1 MTPLSLTSTTPM
13 AAEPMLVDRAGAQN
27 MADGAVEH
35 TVQIERINGVGWI
48 ILNRPGQINAINQA
62 LREETRRAL
71 EALDNDPQ
79 VGAIVIRGMGGRG
92 FCAGAD
98 IKSQADSSSLPA
110 VRNGLTPGWIEAFDK
125 VRKPVIAAIH
135 GFCLGGGLEIA
146 MACDIRIAAPSAV
159 FGLPE
164 TGLGLIPGGG
174 GTQRLPRIIG
184 LGRALDYL
192 LTGDR
197 FDAVEA
203 HRIGL
208 VSRLTASN
216 ESLIDE
222 VQAIAERIASK
233 PAAASAYVKEA
244 ARDGLELHLAA
255 GLKLEK
261 DLFVL
266 LMSTDDRKEAAA
278 AFKEKRPPVFTGR

>member
-1 MTPLSLTSTTPM
+1 
-13 AAEPMLVDRAGAQN
+13 
-27 MADGAVEH
+27 MADGSIERA
-35 TVQIERINGVGWI
+35 VQIERVNRVGWVV
-48 ILNRPGQINAINQA
+48 LNRPGQINAINPALRTEATQA
-62 LREETRRAL
+62 LEL
-71 EALDNDPQ
+71 LDRDPE
-79 VGAIVIRGMGGRG
+79 VGVIVIRGAGERG

-98 IKSQADSSSLPA
+98 IKSQSDATSLPA
-110 VRNGLTPGWIEAFDK
+110 LREGMTPGWIEVLDR

-135 GFCLGGGLEIA
+135 GFCLGGGIEIA

-174 GTQRLPRIIG
+174 GTQRLPRIVG
-184 LGRALDYL
+184 LGRALDLL

-197 FDAVEA
+197 IDAAEA

-208 VSRLTASN
+208 VSRLSASP
-216 ESLIDE
+216 ESLVEE

-244 ARDGLELHLAA
+244 ARDGLELDLRA

-266 LMSTDDRKEAAA
+266 LMSTEDRKEAAA
-278 AFKEKRPPVFTGR
+278 AFKEKRPPAFTGR

>member
-1 MTPLSLTSTTPM
+1 
-13 AAEPMLVDRAGAQN
+13 

-208 VSRLTASN
+208 VSRLTASD

-222 VQAIAERIASK
+222 VQAIADRIASK

>member
-1 MTPLSLTSTTPM
+1 
-13 AAEPMLVDRAGAQN
+13 
-27 MADGAVEH
+27 MADGAIEQ
-35 TVQIERINGVGWI
+35 TVQIERVNRVGWI
-48 ILNRPGQINAINQA
+48 VLSRPGQINAINPALRREVTQA
-62 LREETRRAL
+62 LELFDA
-71 EALDNDPQ
+71 DPD
-79 VGAIVIRGMGGRG
+79 VGVIVIRGAGERG

-98 IKSQADSSSLPA
+98 IKSQGDPTSLPA
-110 VRNGLTPGWIEAFDK
+110 LRAQMTPSWIEALDR

-135 GFCLGGGLEIA
+135 GYCLGGGLEIS
-146 MACDIRIAAPSAV
+146 MACDMRVASPNAV

-174 GTQRLPRIIG
+174 GTQRLPRIVG
-184 LGRALDYL
+184 LGRALDLL

-197 FDAVEA
+197 INAAEA

-208 VSRLTASN
+208 VSRLSASN
-216 ESLIDE
+216 DSLLDE
-222 VQAIAERIASK
+222 VQILAERIASK

-244 ARDGLELHLAA
+244 ARDGLELDLRA

-266 LMSTDDRKEAAA
+266 LMSTEDRREAAA
-278 AFKEKRPPVFTGR
+278 AFKEKRQPAFTGR

>member
-1 MTPLSLTSTTPM
+1 MTASDTSTTLL
-13 AAEPMLVDRAGAQN
+13 AGETANVDRAGAKK
-27 MADGAVEH
+27 MALEAAEH

-79 VGAIVIRGMGGRG
+79 VGAIVIRGMGERG

-110 VRNGLTPGWIEAFDK
+110 VRDGLTPGWIESFDK
-125 VRKPVIAAIH
+125 VRKPVIAAVH

-208 VSRLTASN
+208 VSRLAASN

-222 VQAIAERIASK
+222 VQAIAERIVSK
-233 PAAASAYVKEA
+233 PARASAYVKEA
-244 ARDGLELHLAA
+244 ARDGLELPLAA

-266 LMSTDDRKEAAA
+266 LMSTDDRREAAA

>member
-1 MTPLSLTSTTPM
+1 
-13 AAEPMLVDRAGAQN
+13 
-27 MADGAVEH
+27 MADGVIERA
-35 TVQIERINGVGWI
+35 VQIERVNRVGWVV
-48 ILNRPGQINAINQA
+48 LNRPGQINAINPALRTEATQA
-62 LREETRRAL
+62 LEL
-71 EALDNDPQ
+71 LDRDPD
-79 VGAIVIRGMGGRG
+79 VGVIVIRGAGERG

-98 IKSQADSSSLPA
+98 IKSQSDATSLPA
-110 VRNGLTPGWIEAFDK
+110 LRDGMTPGWIEVLDR

-135 GFCLGGGLEIA
+135 GFCLGGGIEIA

-174 GTQRLPRIIG
+174 GTQRLPRIVG
-184 LGRALDYL
+184 LGRALDLL

-197 FDAVEA
+197 IDAKEA

-208 VSRLTASN
+208 VSRLSASP
-216 ESLIDE
+216 ESLFDE
-222 VQAIAERIASK
+222 VQTIAERIAAK
-233 PAAASAYVKEA
+233 PATASAYVKEA
-244 ARDGLELHLAA
+244 ARDGLELDLRA

-266 LMSTDDRKEAAA
+266 LMSTEDRKEAAA
-278 AFKEKRPPVFTGR
+278 AFKEKRPPAFTGR

>member
-1 MTPLSLTSTTPM
+1 
-13 AAEPMLVDRAGAQN
+13 
-27 MADGAVEH
+27 MADTAIEH
-35 TVQIERINGVGWI
+35 AVQIERVGRVGWI
-48 ILNRPGQINAINQA
+48 ILDRPGQINAINAVMRHEAVQA
-62 LREETRRAL
+62 LAL
-71 EALDNDPQ
+71 LDKDPNI
-79 VGAIVIRGMGGRG
+79 GAIVIRGAGERG

-98 IKSQADSSSLPA
+98 IKSQSDATSLTA
-110 VRNGLTPGWIEAFDK
+110 LRDGMTPGWIEALDT

-135 GFCLGGGLEIA
+135 GYCLGGGLEIA
-146 MACDIRIAAPSAV
+146 MACDIRIAAPDAL

-174 GTQRLPRIIG
+174 GTQRLPRIVG
-184 LGRALDYL
+184 LGRALDLL

-197 FDAVEA
+197 IDAAEA

-208 VSRLTASN
+208 VSRITASN
-216 ESLIDE
+216 DSLIDE
-222 VQAIAERIASK
+222 VQIIADRIAAK
-233 PAAASAYVKEA
+233 PAAASAYAKEA
-244 ARDGLELHLAA
+244 ARDGLDLDLRA

-266 LMSTDDRKEAAA
+266 LMSTGDRKEAAA

>member
-1 MTPLSLTSTTPM
+1 
-13 AAEPMLVDRAGAQN
+13 
-27 MADGAVEH
+27 MADGAIEQ
-35 TVQIERINGVGWI
+35 TVQIERVNRVGWI
-48 ILNRPGQINAINQA
+48 VLSRPGQINAINPALRREVTQA
-62 LREETRRAL
+62 LELFDA
-71 EALDNDPQ
+71 DPD
-79 VGAIVIRGMGGRG
+79 VGVIVIRGAGERG

-98 IKSQADSSSLPA
+98 IKSQSDATSLPA
-110 VRNGLTPGWIEAFDK
+110 LRAEMTPSWIEALDR

-135 GFCLGGGLEIA
+135 GYCLGGGLEIS
-146 MACDIRIAAPSAV
+146 MACDMRVASPNAV

-174 GTQRLPRIIG
+174 GTQRLPRIVG
-184 LGRALDYL
+184 LGRALDLL

-197 FDAVEA
+197 INAAEA

-208 VSRLTASN
+208 VSRLSASDD
-216 ESLIDE
+216 SLLDE
-222 VQAIAERIASK
+222 VQVLAERIASK

-244 ARDGLELHLAA
+244 ARDGLELDLRA

-266 LMSTDDRKEAAA
+266 LMSTEDRREAAA
-278 AFKEKRPPVFTGR
+278 AFKEKRQPVFTGR

>member
-1 MTPLSLTSTTPM
+1 
-13 AAEPMLVDRAGAQN
+13 
-27 MADGAVEH
+27 MADGAIERV
-35 TVQIERINGVGWI
+35 VQIERINCVGWVV
-48 ILNRPGQINAINQA
+48 LNRPGQINAINPALRAEATQA
-62 LREETRRAL
+62 LEL
-71 EALDNDPQ
+71 LDSDPD
-79 VGAIVIRGMGGRG
+79 VGVIVIRGAGERG

-98 IKSQADSSSLPA
+98 IKSQSDATSLPA
-110 VRNGLTPGWIEAFDK
+110 LRDGMTPGWIEVLDR
-125 VRKPVIAAIH
+125 VRKPVVAAIH
-135 GFCLGGGLEIA
+135 GFCLGGGVEIA

-174 GTQRLPRIIG
+174 GTQRLPRIVG
-184 LGRALDYL
+184 LGRALDLL

-197 FDAVEA
+197 IDATEA

-208 VSRLTASN
+208 VSRLSASP
-216 ESLIDE
+216 ETLIDE

-233 PAAASAYVKEA
+233 PATASAYVKEA
-244 ARDGLELHLAA
+244 ARDGLELDLRA

-266 LMSTDDRKEAAA
+266 LMSTEDRKEAAA
-278 AFKEKRPPVFTGR
+278 AFKEKRPPAFTGR

>member
-1 MTPLSLTSTTPM
+1 MTTL
-13 AAEPMLVDRAGAQN
+13 AEE
-27 MADGAVEH
+27 AVEPA
-35 TVQIERINGVGWI
+35 VKIERVNRVGWI
-48 ILNRPGQINAINQA
+48 VLNRPGQINAINLALRHETRQA
-62 LREETRRAL
+62 LEL
-71 EALDNDPQ
+71 LDQDPDI
-79 VGAIVIRGMGGRG
+79 GAIVIRGMGERG

-98 IKSQADSSSLPA
+98 IKSQADSTSLPA
-110 VRNGLTPGWIEAFDK
+110 LRDGMTPGWIEALDRI
-125 VRKPVIAAIH
+125 RKPVIAAIH
-135 GFCLGGGLEIA
+135 GYCLGGGLEIS
-146 MACDIRIAAPSAV
+146 MACDIRIAAPNAV

-174 GTQRLPRIIG
+174 GTQRLPRIVG
-184 LGRALDYL
+184 LGRALDLL

-197 FDAVEA
+197 IDATEA

-208 VSRLTASN
+208 VSRLSASN
-216 ESLIDE
+216 DSLIAE
-222 VQAIAERIASK
+222 VQTLAERIASK
-233 PAAASAYVKEA
+233 PTTATAYAKEA
-244 ARDGLELHLAA
+244 ARDGLELDLRA